1 MEYLSINGR
10 DEVSESVITK
20 EMKDAIGVESD
31 PVVYQIEEGAILR
44 FAEAIGDTN
53 PIFNDK
59 NAASKTK
66 YGGIGAPPTF
76 LRSIAHV
83 KAPEPKVQ
91 VKSPYPANVDGG
103 SEWEYFEPIKVGDTI
118 TATSYLADINER
130 KGGKFG
136 SMLIMVRE
144 TKYMNQHGTVAA
156 LQRTTGI
163 SYQPPE

>member
-59 NAASKTK
+59 NEASKTK
-66 YGGIGAPPTF
+66 YGGIVAPPTF

-144 TKYMNQHGTVAA
+144 TKYINQHGTVAA

>member
-1 MEYLSINGR
+1 MY
-10 DEVSESVITK
+10 
-20 EMKDAIGVESD
+20 
-31 PVVYQIEEGAILR
+31 
-44 FAEAIGDTN
+44 
-53 PIFNDK
+53 IFNDK
-59 NAASKTK
+59 NEASKTK
-66 YGGIGAPPTF
+66 YGGIVAPPTF

>member
-20 EMKDAIGVESD
+20 EMKDAIGVEYD

-59 NAASKTK
+59 NEASKTK
-66 YGGIGAPPTF
+66 YGGIVAPPTF

-144 TKYMNQHGTVAA
+144 TKYINQHGTVAA

>member
-1 MEYLSINGR
+1 MEYLSIIVR

-59 NAASKTK
+59 NEASKTK
-66 YGGIGAPPTF
+66 YGGIVAPPTF

-144 TKYMNQHGTVAA
+144 TKYINQHGTVAA

-163 SYQPPE
+163 CYQPPE

>member
-59 NAASKTK
+59 NEASKTK
-66 YGGIGAPPTF
+66 YGGIVAPPTF

>member
-66 YGGIGAPPTF
+66 YGGIVAPPTF

-83 KAPEPKVQ
+83 KAPEAKVQ

-144 TKYMNQHGTVAA
+144 TKYINQHGTVAA

>member
-66 YGGIGAPPTF
+66 YGGIVAPPTF

-91 VKSPYPANVDGG
+91 VKSTYPANVDGG

-144 TKYMNQHGTVAA
+144 TKYINQHGTVAA

>member
-20 EMKDAIGVESD
+20 EMNDAIGVESD

-59 NAASKTK
+59 NEASKTK
-66 YGGIGAPPTF
+66 YGGIVAPPTF

-144 TKYMNQHGTVAA
+144 TKYINQHGTVAA

>member
-1 MEYLSINGR
+1 MAYLSINGR

-31 PVVYQIEEGAILR
+31 PVVYKIEEGAILR

-53 PIFNDK
+53 PIFNDQ
-59 NAASKTK
+59 NEASKTK
-66 YGGIGAPPTF
+66 YGGIVAPPTF

-144 TKYMNQHGTVAA
+144 TKYINQHGTVAA

>member
-10 DEVSESVITK
+10 EEGAESVITK

-66 YGGIGAPPTF
+66 YGGIVAPPTF

-91 VKSPYPANVDGG
+91 VKRPYPANVDGG

-144 TKYMNQHGTVAA
+144 TKYINQHGTVAA

>member
-1 MEYLSINGR
+1 M
-10 DEVSESVITK
+10 SESVITQ

-31 PVVYQIEEGAILR
+31 PVEYQIEEGAILR

-59 NAASKTK
+59 TAAGKTK
-66 YGGIGAPPTF
+66 YGGIVAPPTF

-83 KAPEPKVQ
+83 KSPEPKVQ

-118 TATSYLADINER
+118 TATSYLADLNER
-130 KGGKFG
+130 QGGKFG
-136 SMLIMVRE
+136 DMLIMVRE
-144 TKYMNQHGTVAA
+144 TKYINQHGTVAA

>member
-53 PIFNDK
+53 PIFKDK
-59 NAASKTK
+59 NEASKTK
-66 YGGIGAPPTF
+66 YGGIVAPPTF

-144 TKYMNQHGTVAA
+144 TKYINQHGTVAA

>member
-1 MEYLSINGR
+1 M
-10 DEVSESVITK
+10 SESVITK

-59 NAASKTK
+59 NAASITK
-66 YGGIGAPPTF
+66 YGGIVAPPTF

-144 TKYMNQHGTVAA
+144 TKYINQHGTVAA

>member
-1 MEYLSINGR
+1 MEYLSIIVR

-59 NAASKTK
+59 NEASKTK
-66 YGGIGAPPTF
+66 YGGIVAPPTF

-144 TKYMNQHGTVAA
+144 TKYINQHGTVAA

>member
-66 YGGIGAPPTF
+66 YGGIVAPPTF

>member
-44 FAEAIGDTN
+44 CAEAIGDTN

-59 NAASKTK
+59 NEASKTK
-66 YGGIGAPPTF
+66 YGGIVAPPTF

-144 TKYMNQHGTVAA
+144 TKYINQHGTVAA

>member
-66 YGGIGAPPTF
+66 YGGIVAPPTF

-144 TKYMNQHGTVAA
+144 TKYINQHGTVAA

>member
-1 MEYLSINGR
+1 M
-10 DEVSESVITK
+10 SESVITK

-59 NAASKTK
+59 NEASKTK
-66 YGGIGAPPTF
+66 YGGSVAPPTF

-144 TKYMNQHGTVAA
+144 TKYINQHGTVAA

>member
-1 MEYLSINGR
+1 M
-10 DEVSESVITK
+10 SESVITK

-59 NAASKTK
+59 NEASKTK
-66 YGGIGAPPTF
+66 YGGIVAPPTF

-83 KAPEPKVQ
+83 KAPEHKVQ
-91 VKSPYPANVDGG
+91 VKSPYPANVDRG

-144 TKYMNQHGTVAA
+144 TKYINQHGTVAA